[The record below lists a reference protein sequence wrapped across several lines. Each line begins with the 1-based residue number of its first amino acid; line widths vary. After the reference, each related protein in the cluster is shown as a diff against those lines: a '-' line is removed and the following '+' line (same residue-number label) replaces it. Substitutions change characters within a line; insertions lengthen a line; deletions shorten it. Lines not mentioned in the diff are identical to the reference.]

1 MRRLYQEDVYL
12 KQTEATILSVLSDPK
27 ELKSLGAEEVESSL
41 CLVLDQ
47 TVFFPEG
54 GGQPCDLGHIGSWQ
68 VINVF
73 EKDDVVYH
81 QILTDSPNQ
90 QSPLDQENPQPGMVV
105 SCQLDWERRFRHMQR
120 HCGEHILSAV
130 FYNLC
135 GGVNRGFHMGEDYMT
150 IDIRLELHPDLQTL
164 TEELISEVEWKA
176 NQMVWENL
184 PVSTRYFQTKEEAI
198 DVPMRKELT
207 IDEAILLVCVGDQ
220 SDASGCV
227 ACCGTHP
234 SSTGQVGLIQIYK
247 WESYKGMFRI
257 TFDAGANALT
267 RSRDQASI
275 LKNLGQRY
283 SCDAYG
289 LTDKID
295 AREQKERELRQEYN
309 QLKQAYLQEQ
319 KEEILKVCASRN
331 GSTGGSGQPPQ
342 IREYSE
348 LKPDDLVALSGLLQ
362 ENLPKLLLLVA
373 AGDNT
378 VILTGNGEVDC
389 GKIVK
394 DNAGV
399 WNGKGGGRPD
409 NARATFQRR
418 EDLDCFLSFLSKAY
432 GAN

>member
-12 KQTEATILSVLSDPK
+12 KQTEATILSVLSDPM
-27 ELKSLGAEEVESSL
+27 ELKALGAKEVDSSL
-41 CLVLDQ
+41 CLILDQ
-47 TVFFPEG
+47 TLFFPEG
-54 GGQPCDLGHIGSWQ
+54 GGQPSDLGQIGAWP
-68 VINVF
+68 VVYVF
-73 EKDDVVYH
+73 EKDDIVYH
-81 QILTDSPNQ
+81 QILSDSTDPETHKHQ
-90 QSPLDQENPQPGMVV
+90 GVPQAGMMV
-105 SCQLDWERRFRHMQR
+105 SCQLDWDRRFRHMQR

-130 FYNLC
+130 FYDLC

-150 IDIRLELHPDLQTL
+150 IDIRLELRPDIQKM

-198 DVPMRKELT
+198 EIPMRKELT
-207 IDEAILLVCVGDQ
+207 IDEAIILVCVGDQ
-220 SDASGCV
+220 SNASGCV

-234 SSTGQVGLIQIYK
+234 STTGQVGLIQIYK
-247 WESYKGMFRI
+247 WENYKGMYRI

-267 RSRDQASI
+267 RSREHAEI
-275 LKNLGQRY
+275 LKVLGQRF

-289 LTDKID
+289 LSDKID
-295 AREQKERELRQEYN
+295 AREQKQRELRQEYN

-319 KEEILKVCASRN
+319 KVEILEESLK
-331 GSTGGSGQPPQ
+331 SGAPLL
-342 IREYSE
+342 IREYTA
-348 LKPDDLVALSGLLQ
+348 LKPDDLVAISRLLQ

-409 NARATFQRR
+409 NARATFQKR